1 MTVSLLLVLL
11 RGAHVAAL
19 LSAFGTLAF
28 ARLMPAPGVV
38 LALRLGRLALYSAA
52 LALALGIAWLAAEAG
67 AIAGVNGPVRAF
79 AAVPEMLAYFRFGR
93 LLLARLVL
101 LAAVVILLGVGRGV
115 RACLVLTAVSAALQP
130 LLAHAGAVF
139 GVRGDVLVAS
149 EIVHLLVAGAWAGGL
164 TPLLLTLRTLPASEA
179 ARMLRRFGRLG
190 VIAVLAIMASGIL
203 QLGIL
208 TRGFAGLVGTP
219 YGAAMATKLA
229 LFAAALVLA
238 LLNRSVLI
246 GRIAGPRPRE
256 SRRAI
261 DLSVGV
267 EAMLALCI
275 VLAAGWLAS
284 LAPGM

>member
-1 MTVSLLLVLL
+1 MTASALLVLL

-28 ARLMPAPGVV
+28 ARLMPAPGIV
-38 LALRLGRLALYSAA
+38 LARRLGRLALYSAV
-52 LALALGIAWLAAEAG
+52 LALVLGILWLAAEAG
-67 AIAGVNGPVRAF
+67 AIAGVSGPARAF
-79 AAVPEMLAYFRFGR
+79 ASVPEMLAYFRFGR
-93 LLLARLVL
+93 LLLTRLVL
-101 LAAVVILLGVGRGV
+101 LAAVVVLLGTGRGG
-115 RACLVLTAVSAALQP
+115 RACLVLTAAAVALQP
-130 LLAHAGAVF
+130 LLAHAGAIL

-164 TPLLLTLRTLPASEA
+164 TPLLLTLRTLPAAEA

-219 YGAAMATKLA
+219 YGTAMATKLA

-238 LLNRSVLI
+238 VLNRSVLI
-246 GRIAGPRPRE
+246 DRLAGPRPRE
-256 SRRAI
+256 SRRVL

-267 EAMLALCI
+267 EAMLALGI